1 MKAPPGNGGAES
13 AQNKRNSLPVDSA
26 FRPSPQ
32 APSFPEALSLR
43 KAVGPVTACAMAA
56 PVLIGEVA
64 ARIVERLRRQC
75 ARAAA

>member
-1 MKAPPGNGGAES
+1 MKAPPGNGGADS

-26 FRPSPQ
+26 FRLSLQ
-32 APSFPEALSLR
+32 APLFPEVLPPR

-64 ARIVERLRRQC
+64 ARIVERHRRQR
-75 ARAAA
+75 ARGAT